1 MTPVWFKIL
10 ATSGVV
16 AFGVAAILLAL
27 RYSKARPK
35 K

>member
-1 MTPVWFKIL
+1 MEPLWFKIL

-16 AFGVAAILLAL
+16 AFGLAAILLAL
-27 RYSKARPK
+27 KYGKARPK